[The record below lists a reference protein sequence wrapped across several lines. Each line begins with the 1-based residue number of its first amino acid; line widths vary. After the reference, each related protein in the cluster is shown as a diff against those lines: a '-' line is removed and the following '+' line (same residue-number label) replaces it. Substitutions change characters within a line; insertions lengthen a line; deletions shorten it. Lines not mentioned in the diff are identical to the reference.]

1 METGLQDILTYGMGI
16 LLAVVGFILK
26 QLWSDIRENKESSGK
41 LKGKIELAE
50 QKFDQSLDKAQHV
63 SSLKFIQLNEKLDSM
78 CNDIKIDI
86 NQLSEDIKLMN
97 RGIDRDENGRFAK
110 RK

>member
-1 METGLQDILTYGMGI
+1 MEIHDILTYAIGV

-26 QLWSDIRENKESSGK
+26 QLWSDIRNNKEEQGK

-50 QKFDQSLDKAQHV
+50 QKFDQMLDKSHHV
-63 SSLKFIQLNEKLDSM
+63 SSLKFKQLNEKLDTM
-78 CNDIKIDI
+78 CHDIKEDI
-86 NQLSEDIKLMN
+86 TQLASDIKLMN
-97 RGIDRDENGRFAK
+97 RGVDRDENGRFTK